1 MSSAKEVAS
10 KKKEDS
16 SGWYDFSK
24 NLIDPL
30 MVRRAKI
37 LDLVRQGEYSTTQA
51 KIMCK
56 DAKKNLK
63 DVISLA

>member
-1 MSSAKEVAS
+1 
-10 KKKEDS
+10 
-16 SGWYDFSK
+16 
-24 NLIDPL
+24 

-37 LDLVRQGEYSTTQA
+37 LDLVRQGEYSITQA